1 MRSLLPPTLCLASL
15 LAVAPAT
22 AAERLAGPVRAEV
35 LRVIDGDTLEAR
47 ADIWLGVQLTVHV
60 RLRGIDAP
68 EVHGQCEREK
78 ILAAAATDL
87 LRKETTPLVTLR
99 NISGDKYYGRV
110 EADVTTAP
118 DGLDL
123 AKTMLASGLA
133 RPYDG
138 GKRGDWCSLASAGG

>member
-1 MRSLLPPTLCLASL
+1 M
-15 LAVAPAT
+15 V
-22 AAERLAGPVRAEV
+22 
-35 LRVIDGDTLEAR
+35 DGDTLEVR

-60 RLRGIDAP
+60 RMRGIDAP
-68 EVHGQCEREK
+68 EVHGQCQREK
-78 ILAAAATDL
+78 DLAGAATDL

-123 AKTMLASGLA
+123 ATAMLASGLA
-133 RPYDG
+133 RPTTA
-138 GKRGDWCSLASAGG
+138 GKRGDWCGLARAGG

>member
-1 MRSLLPPTLCLASL
+1 
-15 LAVAPAT
+15 
-22 AAERLAGPVRAEV
+22 V

-68 EVHGQCEREK
+68 EVHGHCQREK
-78 ILAAAATDL
+78 DLAAQATDL

-99 NISGDKYYGRV
+99 NISGDKYFGRV
-110 EADVTTAP
+110 EADVTTSP

-123 AKTMLASGLA
+123 AAAMLKSGLA

-138 GKRGDWCSLASAGG
+138 KKRGDWCDLASLGG